1 MVGRMDAIEV
11 SNPPTAD
18 DLDRIAERVPDLHG
32 YSLSAEP
39 LPGGLTNL
47 NYRIRGAP
55 EEYVLRVT
63 GEAEML
69 GADREAEYAATVM
82 AGGLGIGPQVLAYLR
97 PEKILITR
105 FVDGRLVEPEQLRT
119 PEMLRQVAATIRRL
133 HDGPAIDAT
142 FSAFGIV
149 ETYRENAQ
157 WLGVE
162 LPEAF
167 HWSWER
173 AEEMRAALESD
184 PPPSCLCHNDLLNA
198 NFLLEDGRLM
208 IVDWEYAGMGDPF
221 FDLANFSTN
230 HDLSE
235 DDDRAFLHAYR
246 GRVRERDF
254 ARIRLMRIMSD
265 FREAMWGVVQQGL
278 RTTDADYVAYADTFF
293 ARLRERASDERYP
306 SWIELLGG

>member
-1 MVGRMDAIEV
+1 VDALEV
-11 SNPPTAD
+11 SNPPSAD
-18 DLDRIAERVPDLHG
+18 DLERIAERVPDLRG
-32 YSLSAEP
+32 YPLRAEP

-47 NYRIRGAP
+47 NYRIHGAP
-55 EEYVLRVT
+55 QEYVLRVT

-105 FVDGRLVEPEQLRT
+105 FIDGLGVPPEQMRT
-119 PEMLRQVAATIRRL
+119 TTMLGQVATTLRRL
-133 HDGPAIDAT
+133 HAGPSVNAT

-149 ETYRENAQ
+149 ETYRDNAR
-157 WLGVE
+157 WLGVT

-173 AEEMRAALESD
+173 AEEMRAALEAG
-184 PPPSCLCHNDLLNA
+184 PPEPCLCHNDLLNA
-198 NFLLEDGRLM
+198 NFLLEHGRLL
-208 IVDWEYAGMGDPF
+208 IVDWEYSGMGDPY

-235 DDDRAFLHAYR
+235 DDDRTLLRAYL

-254 ARIRLMRIMSD
+254 ARVRLLRIMSD

-278 RTTDADYVAYADTFF
+278 RTTDADYVEYADRFF
-293 ARLRERASDERYP
+293 ARLRERASDERYG
-306 SWIELLGG
+306 SWIELLAG

>member
-1 MVGRMDAIEV
+1 VDALEV
-11 SNPPTAD
+11 SNPPSAQ
-18 DLDRIAERVPDLHG
+18 DLERIAERVPDLRG
-32 YSLSAEP
+32 YPLRAEP

-47 NYRIRGAP
+47 NYRIHGAP
-55 EEYVLRVT
+55 QEYVLRVT

-105 FVDGRLVEPEQLRT
+105 FIDGLGVPPEQMRT
-119 PEMLRQVAATIRRL
+119 TTMLGQVAATLQRL
-133 HDGPAIDAT
+133 HAGPGVSAT

-149 ETYRENAQ
+149 ETYRDNAR
-157 WLGVE
+157 WLGVA

-173 AEEMRAALESD
+173 AEEMRVALQASAPE
-184 PPPSCLCHNDLLNA
+184 PCLCHNDLLNA
-198 NFLLEDGRLM
+198 NFLLEHGRLL
-208 IVDWEYAGMGDPF
+208 IVDWEYSGMGDPF

-235 DDDRAFLHAYR
+235 DDDRTLLRAYL

-254 ARIRLMRIMSD
+254 ARVRLLRIMSD

-278 RTTDADYVAYADTFF
+278 RTTDADYVEYADRFF
-293 ARLRERASDERYP
+293 ARLRERASDERYR
-306 SWIELLGG
+306 SWIELLAG

>member
-1 MVGRMDAIEV
+1 M

-18 DLDRIAERVPDLHG
+18 DLERIAERVPDLRG
-32 YSLSAEP
+32 YPLRAEP

-47 NYRIRGAP
+47 NYRIHGAP
-55 EEYVLRVT
+55 ENYVLRVT

-105 FVDGRLVEPEQLRT
+105 FIEGHLVPPEQMRT
-119 PEMLRQVAATIRRL
+119 TAMLGQIATTLRRL
-133 HDGPAIDAT
+133 HEGPSVHAT

-149 ETYRENAQ
+149 EMYRDNAR

-162 LPEAF
+162 LPDAF
-167 HWSWER
+167 HWSWQR
-173 AEEMRAALESD
+173 AEEMRAALGAD
-184 PPPSCLCHNDLLNA
+184 PPAPCLCHNDLLNA
-198 NFLLEDGRLM
+198 NFLLEAGRLL

-230 HDLSE
+230 HDLTE
-235 DDDRAFLHAYR
+235 DDDRTLLRAYL

-254 ARIRLMRIMSD
+254 ARVRLLRIMSD

-278 RTTDADYVAYADTFF
+278 RTTDADYVEYADRFF
-293 ARLRERASDERYP
+293 ARLRERASDERYA
-306 SWIELLGG
+306 SWIELLAG

>member
-1 MVGRMDAIEV
+1 VDALEV
-11 SNPPTAD
+11 SNPPSAG
-18 DLDRIAERVPDLHG
+18 DLERIAERVPDLRG
-32 YSLSAEP
+32 YPLRAEP

-47 NYRIRGAP
+47 NYRIHGAP
-55 EEYVLRVT
+55 QEYVLRVT

-105 FVDGRLVEPEQLRT
+105 FIDGLGVPPEQMRT
-119 PEMLRQVAATIRRL
+119 TTMLGQVAATLRRL
-133 HDGPAIDAT
+133 HSGPSVHAT

-149 ETYRENAQ
+149 ETYRDNAR
-157 WLGVE
+157 WLGVA

-173 AEEMRAALESD
+173 AEEMRAALQAS
-184 PPPSCLCHNDLLNA
+184 PPEPCLCHNDLLNA
-198 NFLLEDGRLM
+198 NFLLERGQLL
-208 IVDWEYAGMGDPF
+208 IVDWEYSGMGDPY

-235 DDDRAFLHAYR
+235 DDDRTLLRAYL

-254 ARIRLMRIMSD
+254 ARVRLLRIMSD

-278 RTTDADYVAYADTFF
+278 RTTDADYVEYADRFF
-293 ARLRERASDERYP
+293 ARLRERASDERYG
-306 SWIELLGG
+306 SWIELLAG

>member
-1 MVGRMDAIEV
+1 VAALEV

-18 DLDRIAERVPDLHG
+18 DLLQIAERVPDLHG
-32 YSLSAEP
+32 YPLRAEP

-47 NYRIRGAP
+47 NYRLSGAP
-55 EEYVLRVT
+55 ETYVLRVT

-105 FVDGRLVEPEQLRT
+105 FVEGTPIPPEQMRTTAMLGRL
-119 PEMLRQVAATIRRL
+119 AAVLRRL
-133 HDGPAIDAT
+133 HAGPPVPAE

-149 ETYRENAQ
+149 ETYRDNAR

-167 HWSWER
+167 EWSWRR
-173 AEEMRAALESD
+173 AEEMRGALAAHPAE
-184 PPPSCLCHNDLLNA
+184 PCLCHNDLLNA
-198 NFLLEDGRLM
+198 NFLLEDGRLR

-230 HDLSE
+230 HELEE
-235 DDDRAFLHAYR
+235 DDDRVLLRSYF
-246 GRVRERDF
+246 GQSRERDF
-254 ARIRLMRIMSD
+254 ARLRLMRIMSD

-293 ARLRERASDERYP
+293 ARLRERASDPRYP
-306 SWIELLGG
+306 SWIELLAG

>member
-1 MVGRMDAIEV
+1 VDALEV

-18 DLDRIAERVPDLHG
+18 DLAQIAERVPDLRG
-32 YSLSAEP
+32 YPLRAEP

-47 NYRIRGAP
+47 NYRIHGAP
-55 EEYVLRVT
+55 EAYVLRVT

-97 PEKILITR
+97 PEKILVTR
-105 FVDGRLVEPEQLRT
+105 FVEGHPVPPEQMRT
-119 PEMLRQVAATIRRL
+119 TVMLGQVAATLRRL
-133 HDGPAIDAT
+133 HEGPAINAS

-149 ETYRENAQ
+149 ETYRDNAR

-167 HWSWER
+167 AWSWER
-173 AEEMRAALESD
+173 AEEMRAALAAD

-198 NFLLEDGRLM
+198 NFLLEGNRLL
-208 IVDWEYAGMGDPF
+208 IVDWEYSGMGDPF

-235 DDDRAFLHAYR
+235 DDDRTLLRAYL

-254 ARIRLMRIMSD
+254 ARIRLLRIMSD

-278 RTTDADYVAYADTFF
+278 RTTDADYVAYADQFF
-293 ARLRERASDERYP
+293 ARLRERASDPRYP
-306 SWIELLGG
+306 SWIDALRP